1 MKPITHPQLQS
12 FQKIYLF
19 NRGKKEKKRGTNVFN
34 KQFSHFYTSSSDIT
48 ASSQIST
55 QILKMLKTVSC

>member
-19 NRGKKEKKRGTNVFN
+19 NRGKKEKKKEEQTFLISS
-34 KQFSHFYTSSSDIT
+34 FLTSTLAAVI
-48 ASSQIST
+48 SQHLHRYL
-55 QILKMLKTVSC
+55 LKS

>member
-19 NRGKKEKKRGTNVFN
+19 NRGKKEKKKEEQTFL
-34 KQFSHFYTSSSDIT
+34 
-48 ASSQIST
+48 ISN
-55 QILKMLKTVSC
+55 LKNAQNCKLLTLC